1 MNIWSNKLK
10 HLSPAKALALVGI
23 SAATIE
29 CAKLALS
36 VLPNIELVTLL
47 TALYG
52 YVFGWLGVLSAV
64 VFVCIEPLIY
74 GINSWV
80 ITYFVYWPLVAF
92 VFMMLRRAKVRNRW
106 ILTATAVGLTML
118 FGVLSSLID
127 VAIMIGIN
135 EYYLKNC
142 VIYYLRGVVF
152 YVVQIAC
159 NATLFPLLFTFLS
172 NKLRFIKRNM
182 RV

>member
-10 HLSPAKALALVGI
+10 HLSPAKAIALVGI

-36 VLPNIELVTLL
+36 FLPNIELVTLL

-52 YVFGWLGVLSAV
+52 YVFGWLGVLAAV

-159 NATLFPLLFTFLS
+159 NATLFPLLFMFLS